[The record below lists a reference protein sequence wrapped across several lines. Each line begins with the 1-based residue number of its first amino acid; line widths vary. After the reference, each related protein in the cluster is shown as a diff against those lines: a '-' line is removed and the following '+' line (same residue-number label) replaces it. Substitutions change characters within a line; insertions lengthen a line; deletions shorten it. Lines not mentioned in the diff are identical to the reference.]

1 MRLPPLPVVP
11 VGRTLFTAAAEKLD
25 LKLEAKRSRWR
36 LP

>member
-1 MRLPPLPVVP
+1 MRLPPPPAVP